1 MAVERFGRLGDDDIL
16 EITLA
21 TRAGA
26 EARIITWGAVLR
38 DLVVPGPRG
47 PQRVILGLNSVEDYV
62 AYSPYFGAIVGRYA
76 NRIEGARFRLDGK
89 LHRLVPN
96 ENRNQLHG
104 GPAGFGRRVWTL
116 IDHSDASAT
125 LALVSNDGD
134 MGYPGRLVATCTY
147 ALREPATLRIALEA
161 TCDRTTPVNLTTHA
175 YYNLDGGP
183 TILDHALMIAGDYV
197 TPTDRAL
204 IPTGAIEPVAG
215 TPFDFRKPRPIGPPE
230 QNDGVLY
237 DINFVLR
244 RNAPHRPHAYP
255 LRGTEADLAHAATLS
270 SKASGLTL
278 EVWSTEPGLQFY
290 GGHLLDMPVPGL
302 GGAHYGRF
310 GGLALEPQRFPDGPN
325 QPHFPPCVLEP
336 GLVSRQINELRFRAL
351 S

>member
-1 MAVERFGRLGDDDIL
+1 
-16 EITLA
+16 
-21 TRAGA
+21 
-26 EARIITWGAVLR
+26 
-38 DLVVPGPRG
+38 
-47 PQRVILGLNSVEDYV
+47 
-62 AYSPYFGAIVGRYA
+62 
-76 NRIEGARFRLDGK
+76 
-89 LHRLVPN
+89 
-96 ENRNQLHG
+96 
-104 GPAGFGRRVWTL
+104 
-116 IDHSDASAT
+116 
-125 LALVSNDGD
+125 

-244 RNAPHRPHAYP
+244 RNAPHRPHAHP